1 MKIFGRE
8 PALIISVVGA
18 VVAFFVSIG
27 LDAGLGTAVVGFLT
41 AVIIAITT
49 RPVGP
54 AVFTAVVSAAV
65 PLAAHFG
72 LHWTDAQV
80 GAIGGIIL
88 AGFALFG
95 IRPAVTPASDPAP
108 TALARGA
115 GTVR

>member
-8 PALIISVVGA
+8 PALIISAVGA
-18 VVAFFVSIG
+18 VVAYLVSVG
-27 LDAGLGTAVVGFLT
+27 LDAGLGTAIVGFLT
-41 AVIIAITT
+41 ACIVAATT

-54 AVFTAVVSAAV
+54 GVFTAIVAAAV

-80 GAIGGIIL
+80 GAVGGIIL

-95 IRPAVTPASDPAP
+95 IRPQVTPKADPAP
-108 TALARGA
+108 TA
-115 GTVR
+115 VI